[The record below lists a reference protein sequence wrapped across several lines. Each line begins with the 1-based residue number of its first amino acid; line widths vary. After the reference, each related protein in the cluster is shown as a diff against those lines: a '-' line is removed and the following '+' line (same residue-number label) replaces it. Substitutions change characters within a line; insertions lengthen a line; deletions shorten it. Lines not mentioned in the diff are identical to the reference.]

1 MYSRFEVTEGLPI
14 EYGLVTVLG
23 LLGGLFFYEEVHQ
36 IDVTMGIM
44 LLIGLAFIVS
54 GILFPSFFTA
64 GPPGS
69 KNEALRPKL
78 RGRLRTESMSPRQ
91 LNRMKQAAEADEG
104 SRAAMP
110 TLEAV
115 DEDDRSSIASSMEL
129 GASAAELD
137 AAAAVAE
144 VDAELAAES
153 AGAQTLHNQGVVAAA
168 TATPES
174 AEI

>member
-1 MYSRFEVTEGLPI
+1 MY
-14 EYGLVTVLG
+14 
-23 LLGGLFFYEEVHQ
+23 Q
-36 IDVTMGIM
+36 IDLTMGIM

-54 GILFPSFFTA
+54 GILVPSFFTA

-91 LNRMKQAAEADEG
+91 LNRMKQAAEAADLEG
-104 SRAAMP
+104 SRVAMP
-110 TLEAV
+110 ALEVV

-137 AAAAVAE
+137 AAAAVAA
-144 VDAELAAES
+144 VDAESASVS
-153 AGAQTLHNQGVVAAA
+153 AGTRSAHDQGVVAT
-168 TATPES
+168 TAMTES